1 MDEKKPED
9 LSGVGANTTPEAEAP
24 KVEVAPAAEVA
35 ATPVVETTDVDE
47 TVAPTVV
54 AEEAP
59 HTQPAKSFNLK
70 AYVGMVLVIVVICAG
85 LLFVLEKEGRTS
97 TGLFSG
103 IISSMESN
111 ESVAT
116 VNGVEIKKV
125 DFDSSLNQLT
135 NMSADQGADV
145 TNPSLMEQLKTQ
157 ALETLVTAEV
167 LRQKAVAEGI
177 DVNQEQIDTRYE
189 EIKEGIGGEEALME
203 RMTEFGVTEESLR
216 RDIENEFLIQ
226 GLFDAKVD
234 TSSIEVSEAE
244 VVALYAQAGGAEGGL
259 PPLEEVREQIDA
271 QIKFDKEQAL
281 VGEYIESVKAEAKI
295 EVEI

>member
-9 LSGVGANTTPEAEAP
+9 LSGVDANPTPEAEAP
-24 KVEVAPAAEVA
+24 KVEVAPAVEVVA
-35 ATPVVETTDVDE
+35 APVVETPE
-47 TVAPTVV
+47 VATP
-54 AEEAP
+54 AAAFEEADAQ
-59 HTQPAKSFNLK
+59 TQPAKSFNLK

-177 DVNQEQIDTRYE
+177 NVTQEQIDTRYE

-203 RMTEFGVTEESLR
+203 RMTEFGVTEASLR

-226 GLFDAKVD
+226 GLFDIKVD
-234 TSSIEVSEAE
+234 TSTVEVDEAE

-271 QIKFDKEQAL
+271 QIRFDKEQTL
-281 VGEYIESVKAEAKI
+281 VGEYIESIKAEAEI